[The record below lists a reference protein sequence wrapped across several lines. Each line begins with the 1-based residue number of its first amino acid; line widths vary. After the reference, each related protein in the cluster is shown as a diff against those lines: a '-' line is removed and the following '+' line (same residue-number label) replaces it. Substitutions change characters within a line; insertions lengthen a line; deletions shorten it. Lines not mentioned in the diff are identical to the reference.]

1 MNQMF
6 YEGLNVQYRNMY
18 GMIDFICEDYVVMK
32 MNVSTPGRFQSRLI
46 IPPCRYDEI
55 HIAKESTR

>member
-32 MNVSTPGRFQSRLI
+32 MDVYSEGRFQSRLI
-46 IPPCRYDEI
+46 IPPCRYGEI

>member
-6 YEGLNVQYRNMY
+6 YEGLNVQYRNLY
-18 GMIDFICEDYVVMK
+18 GMIDFICEDYVVMRVD
-32 MNVSTPGRFQSRLI
+32 VSLPERFPPRLI

>member
-6 YEGLNVQYRNMY
+6 YEGLNVQYRNLY
-18 GMIDFICEDYVVMK
+18 GMIDFICEDYIVMK
-32 MNVSTPGRFQSRLI
+32 VDVSLPGRFPPRLI
-46 IPPCRYDEI
+46 IPPGRYDEI